1 MCRGCGRG
9 GSGGGRG
16 GGSSGGNGIFGFVAG
31 VILLAFLVSSCR

>member
-16 GGSSGGNGIFGFVAG
+16 GSSGGNGIFGFVAG
-31 VILLAFLVSSCR
+31 MILLALIVSSCR

>member
-9 GSGGGRG
+9 GGGGGR

-31 VILLAFLVSSCR
+31 VILLALIVSSCR